1 MKNFEGAGYLI
12 GSIVGA
18 IATGVCIYFTE
29 SIFSGLLC
37 CICAVVGGQ
46 IGKSIER
53 PEKQTKTKIHAAC
66 FENRRRILHS

>member
-1 MKNFEGAGYLI
+1 MKNYEGVGYLI
-12 GSIVGA
+12 GSLICA

-53 PEKQTKTKIHAAC
+53 PEK
-66 FENRRRILHS
+66 